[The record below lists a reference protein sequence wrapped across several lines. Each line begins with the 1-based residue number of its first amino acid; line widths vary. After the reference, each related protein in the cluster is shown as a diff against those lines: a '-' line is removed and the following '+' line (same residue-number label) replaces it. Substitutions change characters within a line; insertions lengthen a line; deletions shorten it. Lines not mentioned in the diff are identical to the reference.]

1 LTGVLVGGHYS
12 LRMQL
17 SSSVVHE
24 GDSVTISCDV
34 HVHSKLTTSPTFVF
48 VKKLGDGG
56 EVKIAS
62 NHFVEELFR
71 QTRRYNVTPDETHRP
86 RHVLYTLR
94 ISSMSFAHAKL
105 SHRLS
110 YLMQ

>member
-1 LTGVLVGGHYS
+1 VLAGALVGGHYS

-24 GDSVTISCDV
+24 GDTVIITCDV
-34 HVHSKLTTSPTFVF
+34 HNKLTTSPTFVF

-71 QTRRYNVTPDETHRP
+71 QTRRYNVTPNETHRP
-86 RHVLYTLR
+86 RHVVYTLR
-94 ISSMSFAHAKL
+94 ISSMSLARRSRFHFAC
-105 SHRLS
+105 RI
-110 YLMQ
+110 